1 MNIIAIIPARGGS
14 KRIRRKNIK
23 PIAGKPLVAHT
34 VESALK
40 VQRINRVIVS
50 TEDADIMRVAR
61 EFGAEVVTRPADLA
75 TDEAKTEPALFHA
88 VEMLESEGYHP
99 DVIVLLQPTSPLRDA
114 RQIEMALDQFFQEKA
129 DSLVSVSEEYKFVWG
144 ASGPLNYSL
153 DDYGH
158 RPPLRPGDME
168 PLLVENG
175 AIYIATH
182 KVLMEGRNR
191 LGGKISIF
199 KSPPD
204 TDIDI
209 DLPRDWQEAEKR
221 MAHRTYIEAGRC
233 FVVAEIGCNHMGDI
247 DIAKRM
253 IDIAHYCQVDA
264 VKGQKRHIP
273 ELLTEDEY
281 NRPYDGPHSFGKTY
295 GEHRMALELGIE
307 DHKELAD
314 YAARLGMLYFISV
327 WDVTS
332 AREALDHLLSPMIK
346 VPSAKLTNNE
356 MLDVI
361 RESGKIVLLSTGM
374 STFDE
379 IDAAVDRLKGA
390 GSLYLLQCTSAYP
403 VQFED
408 INLRA
413 MTALKERYG
422 DEIAGV
428 GFSGHNLGVA
438 IDIGAVALGAQIVE
452 RHFTLD
458 RTWKGVDH
466 AASLEPTGLKKLVRD
481 IRAFEK
487 SLGEPE
493 KKVLPCEMETRK
505 KLRGSDK

>member
-1 MNIIAIIPARGGS
+1 MNIVAMIPARGGS
-14 KRIRRKNIK
+14 KRIQRKNIK
-23 PIAGKPLVAHT
+23 SLAGKPLLAHT
-34 VESALK
+34 IESARK
-40 VQRINRVIVS
+40 VERINRVIVS
-50 TEDADIMRVAR
+50 TEDADIMKVAK

-88 VEMLESEGYHP
+88 VECIES
-99 DVIVLLQPTSPLRDA
+99 DSFQVDLVVLLQPTSPLRDA
-114 RQIEMALDQFFQEKA
+114 EQINLALDQFFREKA
-129 DSLVSVSEEYKFVWG
+129 DSLVSVSEEYKFIWG
-144 ASGPLNYSL
+144 ADGPLNYSL
-153 DDYGH
+153 QDYRQ
-158 RPPLRPGDME
+158 RPPLRPGAME

-175 AIYIATH
+175 AIYIATR
-182 KVLMEGRNR
+182 KVLMEGQNR

-199 KSPPD
+199 VSPPD

-221 MAHRTYIEAGRC
+221 MAHRTYIEPGRC

-247 DIAKRM
+247 DVAKRM
-253 IDIAHYCQVDA
+253 IDIAHYCRVDA

-281 NRPYDGPHSFGKTY
+281 NRPYEGPHSFGATY
-295 GEHRMALELGIE
+295 GEHREVLEFDIE
-307 DHKELAD
+307 EHKELAD
-314 YAARLGMLYFISV
+314 YAARLGMLYFLSV

-332 AREALDHLLSPMIK
+332 AREALDNIPSPMVK
-346 VPSAKLTNNE
+346 VPSAKLTNHA
-356 MLDVI
+356 MLEVI
-361 RESGKIVLLSTGM
+361 RESGKTVLLSTGM

-379 IDAAVDRLKGA
+379 IDIAVESLKGG

-422 DEIAGV
+422 DRLAGV

-487 SLGEPE
+487 SLGEPD
-493 KKVLPCEMETRK
+493 KKVLPCEMEARK
-505 KLRGSDK
+505 KLRGNDK